1 VEKLIQHSH
10 EKAMHLGVASAMS
23 SIREDWW
30 IPQLRSKVKKVIGNC
45 NVCKVFSTKPFSAQA
60 TSQLPEFHTM
70 PGRLFETTGVD
81 FADPLLYKVTKKEEG
96 KCYVII
102 FMCATSRAVH
112 LELAKSQT
120 AEEFQEKLNAFITRK
135 TRPNRIISDNATMF
149 AATSKW
155 IKQIRRSE
163 HLHDYLATQSI
174 HWSFN
179 LAKSPWWGGLYERQ
193 IREIKTTLYKTLGK
207 TPVFSIS

>member
-1 VEKLIQHSH
+1 
-10 EKAMHLGVASAMS
+10 
-23 SIREDWW
+23 
-30 IPQLRSKVKKVIGNC
+30 
-45 NVCKVFSTKPFSAQA
+45 
-60 TSQLPEFHTM
+60 M
-70 PGRLFETTGVD
+70 PGRPFETTGVD
-81 FADPLLYKVTKKEEG
+81 FAGPLLYKVTKKEEG

-135 TRPNRIISDNATMF
+135 LDNATMF
-149 AATSKW
+149 AATLKW

-193 IREIKTTLYKTLGK
+193 IREIKTTLYKTLGN
-207 TPVFSIS
+207 S